1 MPLELPNLDDLTY
14 DDLVKEALSLIP
26 SYDPNWTNYNPSDPG
41 ITLIELFAYLS
52 ELLSY
57 RLNRV
62 TNANLQAFLNLIVG
76 LNTDG
81 SQKYPTPL
89 KPSELR
95 EKLRKAIRELRESRR
110 AVTIE
115 DFEILAKEADSN
127 IARTLCIPRRNLS
140 VSSFEEATDRP
151 GQVSIVIVPH
161 DGTAKPLPSDE
172 LKDTVK
178 KYLENYRL
186 LTTKINVVDPQ
197 YVSIYIELT
206 LILKEDAKITGLE
219 SKIRDKLE
227 AFFNPLTWPFGRD
240 VYVSEIYELLD
251 QLPEVDFVE
260 TSSQIIRTE
269 AKFSNRL
276 DPPSSSISDTNPL
289 IGIKLQPNELVFF
302 DQSKTKITIKLATNL
317 LSDI

>member
-76 LNTDG
+76 LNSDG
-81 SQKYPTPL
+81 SQKYPDPL
-89 KPSELR
+89 EPSELQ
-95 EKLRKAIRELRESRR
+95 EKLREAIRELRESRR

-115 DFEILAKEADSN
+115 DFEILAKEADSH

-151 GQVSIVIVPH
+151 GQVSIVIVPN
-161 DGTAKPLPSDE
+161 DETAKPLPTKE
-172 LKDTVK
+172 LKNIVK
-178 KYLENYRL
+178 NYLENYRL
-186 LTTKINVVDPQ
+186 LTTKINVVSPQ
-197 YVSIYIELT
+197 YVSIYVELT
-206 LILKEDAKITGLE
+206 LIPKQDARIIESDIKKIL
-219 SKIRDKLE
+219 
-227 AFFNPLTWPFGRD
+227 ANFFDPQKWLFGRD

-251 QLPEVDFVE
+251 DLPEIDFVE
-260 TSSQIIRTE
+260 TSPQIIKTE
-269 AKFSNRL
+269 VKFSHRL
-276 DPPSSSISDTNPL
+276 EPDSITILNPL
-289 IGIKLQPNELVFF
+289 IAIKLQPNELVFF
-302 DQSKTKITIKLATNL
+302 DQSKTKITIKPPTNL
-317 LSDI
+317 SSNI

>member
-76 LNTDG
+76 LNTDDG
-81 SQKYPTPL
+81 SQKYPDPL
-89 KPSELR
+89 EPSELQ
-95 EKLRKAIRELRESRR
+95 EKLREAIGELRKSRR

-140 VSSFEEATDRP
+140 VSSLGEATDRP
-151 GQVSIVIVPH
+151 GQVSIVIVPN
-161 DGTAKPLPSDE
+161 DGRAKPLPSEE
-172 LKDTVK
+172 LKEKVK
-178 KYLENYRL
+178 SYLEDYRL
-186 LTTKINVVDPQ
+186 LTTKINVVNPQ
-197 YVSIYIELT
+197 YITIYLEVT
-206 LILKEDAKITGLE
+206 LRLKEDASITE
-219 SKIRDKLE
+219 SDIKAILAK
-227 AFFNPLTWPFGRD
+227 FFAPQQWPFGRD

-251 QLPEVDFVE
+251 QLPEIDFVE
-260 TSSQIIRTE
+260 TNQQIIKTDPE
-269 AKFSNRL
+269 FSHRL
-276 DPPSSSISDTNPL
+276 DPSGSSISDTNPL
-289 IGIKLQPNELVFF
+289 IAIKLQPNELVFF
-302 DQSKTKITIKLATNL
+302 DQSKTKINIKSSINL
-317 LSDI
+317 SSNM